1 MEFSNKLNSLIGI
14 LGLIVSILGILYAFY
29 QSWVISKSVKISTL
43 FQIRT
48 QINRL
53 EEEKNNHPRDSSQ
66 WKAMHHTQQDLE
78 SLHKSLKLIFNVKDS
93 SSD

>member
-1 MEFSNKLNSLIGI
+1 MDITNDQNSLIGI
-14 LGLIVSILGILYAFY
+14 LGLLASILSIGYAIY
-29 QSWVISKSVKISTL
+29 QNFALTKSIKISSL

-53 EEEKNNHPRDSSQ
+53 NEEKNAHPKDSSQ

-78 SLHKSLKLIFNVKDS
+78 SLHKSLKLMFNVKDK